1 MSEFR
6 IAVDLSGLMPQ
17 NSPLDR
23 TAFPSLAL
31 AVQAVIDRAEGTWK
45 GFASGVPLPSG
56 KSIGIRSGQYMRSI
70 NQRMTGDF
78 AGEVYSNLAYAEV
91 IEKGAPARDM
101 KSLLNSSP
109 KVRISQKTGRRYLI
123 IPFRHDTGAAMSGN
137 KPMPDSV
144 RQWWEGKVASYVR
157 SGFERR
163 PVHSDMAGNIT
174 PEHAVYAIRTHKLMT
189 VPQRRYQWGD
199 RMKAA
204 DLEALGASAQQIKRM
219 QGMVNF
225 RRPGQSGGAAH
236 SKYITF
242 RTMSEGSKGWIQ
254 PARDGL
260 YPARETATIYRPLAE
275 QLFTAAV
282 AEDIK
287 NLLPGAS

>member
-6 IAVDLSGLMPQ
+6 IAVDLSQLMPT

-31 AVQAVIDRAEGTWK
+31 AVQAIVDRVEGTWK

-78 AGEVYSNLAYAEV
+78 AGEVFSNLPYAET

-101 KSLLNSSP
+101 KALLNSSP
-109 KVRISQKTGRRYLI
+109 KVRISQRTGRRYLI
-123 IPFRHDTGAAMSGN
+123 IPFRHDTGNAMSGN

-163 PVHSDMAGNIT
+163 PVHSDMAGHIT
-174 PEHAVYAIRTHKLMT
+174 PEHAVYSLRTHKLLT

-236 SKYITF
+236 SKFITF

-260 YPARETATIYRPLAE
+260 YPARETANIYRPLAE